1 MARSCGRLRKASGL
15 RRRPSAAAWRVAPS
29 GVSRSSSPSG
39 RLQDSIK
46 DLKSGLSRNSEKTSW
61 LWWRPHPLWC
71 LWEEGCLQG
80 GLLRWSLPDWNPH
93 PPQQWAHPGIEESPQ
108 NRILKDPRGG
118 YSRQQVRTPPEAFH
132 HSLSGKPGESTK
144 ADLPLIQRHVEAL
157 TMAGEDFLGIW
168 ESKLNTVLCL
178 QSQTDLVA
186 VFNEYQRR
194 QVKTLRRTSAGRCLV
209 TWSRQ
214 CCWWWNVSSI
224 PQPFLP
230 KGSTR
235 PWEEQEQRIDQ
246 GIAGR
251 FCWRSVVAM
260 TKQWLVTHFCSP
272 AGNNQTKKRPKECLS
287 DSNKSTEEPLK
298 CSSGDHPW
306 SHGSLLLL
314 PSWFSVVLVLKDEFS
329 QDAFSSPHLTASC
342 CWSRCFV
349 YWLMQSLPVACGW
362 DTWLYFSHVIL
373 YFIWRHLFV
382 YIHIYIYMS
391 LLDRCIQVSLLQT
404 HFGWEKLGVG
414 ELCPQGVRKGK
425 TFKGNLCI
433 WWECVMCFVIAIV
446 TPF

>member
-80 GLLRWSLPDWNPH
+80 GLHRWSLPDWNPH

-168 ESKLNTVLCL
+168 DSKLNTVLCL

-186 VFNEYQRR
+186 VFM
-194 QVKTLRRTSAGRCLV
+194 
-209 TWSRQ
+209 
-214 CCWWWNVSSI
+214 SI
-224 PQPFLP
+224 
-230 KGSTR
+230 R
-235 PWEEQEQRIDQ
+235 EDRWRHWEEHLLGDVWWPGAGNAAGGEMFQAYLNLFCQKVQQ
-246 GIAGR
+246 GHE
-251 FCWRSVVAM
+251 RSRNKELTRGLLEDSAEDLWW
-260 TKQWLVTHFCSP
+260 QWLS
-272 AGNNQTKKRPKECLS
+272 S
-287 DSNKSTEEPLK
+287 D
-298 CSSGDHPW
+298 
-306 SHGSLLLL
+306 
-314 PSWFSVVLVLKDEFS
+314 
-329 QDAFSSPHLTASC
+329 
-342 CWSRCFV
+342 
-349 YWLMQSLPVACGW
+349 
-362 DTWLYFSHVIL
+362 
-373 YFIWRHLFV
+373 
-382 YIHIYIYMS
+382 
-391 LLDRCIQVSLLQT
+391 
-404 HFGWEKLGVG
+404 
-414 ELCPQGVRKGK
+414 
-425 TFKGNLCI
+425 
-433 WWECVMCFVIAIV
+433 
-446 TPF
+446 